1 MMFVYAQQLMTKD
14 FAVINEDET
23 ISRALSMLENTD
35 ALVVMKGKEY
45 RGIIT
50 EKDIIRAKIPPNAK
64 VKSFVKHTPKI
75 EPDTPIEEIAR
86 LMLES
91 DIYHLPVFQGDKLVG
106 IVRDDDLL
114 KRIVEEQLGNEQVS
128 NFMSSQPITIS
139 PDDNIG
145 KVVKLFKEKDISRLP
160 VVEDGKIVGIIT
172 VRDLLEKVIHPEEK
186 PEYGEF
192 IAEKKRY
199 LKIPVKG
206 VMTEKPI
213 VMSPDAKVKDV
224 IEEMLKNNIGGML
237 IAENEKLV
245 GIVTKKDLLEPIA
258 SHRKEEK
265 IFVQL
270 CGEMNKIE
278 GFDKEEAM
286 SQLKEFI
293 RKHEEFL
300 ETGYLCAYLKQHKE
314 KKHGLPLVYCKI
326 RLSSPKGFFIADD
339 DGWGFRQAM
348 KKAIMAV
355 EKQIERLKDKL

>member
-1 MMFVYAQQLMTKD
+1 MFVYAQQLMTKD
-14 FAVINEDET
+14 FAVIDEDET

-50 EKDIIRAKIPPNAK
+50 EKDLIRAKIPPNAK
-64 VKSFVKHTPKI
+64 VKSFVKHAPKI

-91 DIYHLPVFQGDKLVG
+91 DIYHLPVFQDNKLVG

-128 NFMSSQPITIS
+128 NFMSSQPITIN

-206 VMTEKPI
+206 VMTEEPI
-213 VMSPDAKVKDV
+213 VMPPDAKVKDV

-258 SHRKEEK
+258 SHGKEEK
-265 IFVQL
+265 IFIQL
-270 CGEMNKIE
+270 CGEMDKIE

-286 SQLKEFI
+286 SYLKEFT

-314 KKHGLPLVYCKI
+314 RKHGLPLVYCKI

-348 KKAIMAV
+348 KKAITAI

>member
-1 MMFVYAQQLMTKD
+1 MFVYAQQLMTKD
-14 FAVINEDET
+14 FAVIDEDET

-64 VKSFVKHTPKI
+64 VKSFVKHAPKI
-75 EPDTPIEEIAR
+75 EPDTPIEEIAH

-91 DIYHLPVFQGDKLVG
+91 DIYHLPVFQDNKLVG

-160 VVEDGKIVGIIT
+160 VVEDGKIVGIVT

-206 VMTEKPI
+206 VMTEEPI
-213 VMSPDAKVKDV
+213 VMPPDTKVKDV

-258 SHRKEEK
+258 SHGKEEK

-270 CGEMNKIE
+270 CGEMDKIE

-286 SQLKEFI
+286 SQLEEFI

-348 KKAIMAV
+348 KKAITAI